1 MPYAEVNDIRM
12 YYEEQRSGDGT
23 PLVLMHGASSAID
36 DPVFGW
42 ADLMPEFARSYRA
55 IHLEHRGHGRTDN
68 PAGRI
73 TYDLI
78 ADDVC
83 AFIDQFGLAPAHIA
97 GVSDGGIVALHIGMT
112 RPHLAQSLVAVG
124 PNFYNDDLVREA
136 NTFADLDRIERET
149 PELMPVYAARH
160 DRNKH
165 PGYWRELFR
174 ALAENLAVNPNY
186 TEADLARIPLPT
198 LLIAGDDDLW
208 GNTAQ
213 MAAMKR
219 AIPGAELLIVN
230 HAPHEVQHTHPWIV
244 GPQVLEFLTRHP
256 GPSA

>member
-12 YYEEQRSGDGT
+12 YYEERGSGP
-23 PLVLMHGASSAID
+23 PLVLLHGAASAID

-42 ADLMPEFARSYRA
+42 SDLMPEFARHYRA

-73 TYDLI
+73 AYDLI
-78 ADDVC
+78 AADVG
-83 AFIDQFGLAPAHIA
+83 AFINRLGLAPAHIA

-112 RPHLAQSLVAVG
+112 RPGLARSLVAVG
-124 PNFYNDDLVREA
+124 PNYYNDDLVREA
-136 NTFADLDRIERET
+136 NRFADLERIERET
-149 PELMPVYAARH
+149 PELMAVYAARH

-174 ALAENLAVNPNY
+174 ALAENLAANPSY
-186 TEADLARIPLPT
+186 TEADLARIPVPT
-198 LLIAGDDDLW
+198 LLISGEEDLW
-208 GNTAQ
+208 GNIAQ

-219 AIPGAELLIVN
+219 VIPGAELLIVN
-230 HAPHEVQHTHPWIV
+230 HAPHEVQHTHPWLV
-244 GPQVLEFLTRHP
+244 GPQVLDFLARHP
-256 GPSA
+256 GPA

>member
-12 YYEEQRSGDGT
+12 YYEEQGSGGGT
-23 PLVLMHGASSAID
+23 ALVLMHGASSAID
-36 DPVFGW
+36 DPVFSW
-42 ADLMPEFARSYRA
+42 HDLMPEFARHHRA

-73 TYDLI
+73 AYDLI
-78 ADDVC
+78 ASDVG
-83 AFIDQFGLAPAHIA
+83 AFIEQMGLAPAHLA

-112 RPHLAQSLVAVG
+112 RPELARSLVAVG
-124 PNFYNDDLVREA
+124 PNYFNDDLVREA
-136 NTFADLDRIERET
+136 NKFADLERIERET
-149 PELMPVYAARH
+149 PELMAVYAARH
-160 DRNKH
+160 DRNKP
-165 PGYWRELFR
+165 PGSWRELFR

-186 TEADLARIPLPT
+186 TEADLARIPVPT

-230 HAPHEVQHTHPWIV
+230 HAPHEVQHTHPGIV
-244 GPQVLEFLTRHP
+244 GPQVLEFLARHP